1 MLFINKQLDNYE
13 KVLQSDI
20 FREATKE
27 EQGDNMRL
35 MTKEQYEDWINRLDS
50 EDRNI
55 KPQWS
60 QPMYICPKCGGGM
73 CKNLWTCRS
82 LAVTPPI
89 TEYEFNDKK
98 AV

>member
-1 MLFINKQLDNYE
+1 M
-13 KVLQSDI
+13 S
-20 FREATKE
+20 
-27 EQGDNMRL
+27 L

-73 CKNLWTCRS
+73 CKNLWTRTFMKTMK
-82 LAVTPPI
+82 LM
-89 TEYEFNDKK
+89 KK
-98 AV
+98 KLMSGNKRE